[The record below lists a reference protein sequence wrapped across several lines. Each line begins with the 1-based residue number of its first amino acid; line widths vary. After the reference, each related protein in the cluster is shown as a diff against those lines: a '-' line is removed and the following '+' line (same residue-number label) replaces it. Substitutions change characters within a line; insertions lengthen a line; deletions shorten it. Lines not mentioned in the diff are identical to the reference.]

1 MRKRLHKVNKK
12 ITITDL
18 AEVLGTTP
26 GTVSRAL
33 NNHPAISEPMKKKV
47 HALADKMH
55 YKRNQIASSLRLGK
69 SYTIGVV
76 IPSADINFFGSVVHG
91 IESVANENG
100 YRTLLYQTNESH
112 KSEIQGLEALLSA
125 HVDGILVSIAKDT
138 KDYSHFTSAK
148 EIGMPLVFFD
158 RAKEG
163 LDISSVVIDDYNGA
177 FLATEHLIQQGYEKV
192 AHIAGQQHIKAFND
206 RFNGYKAALKKYHL
220 PFKKQWIYAGDVS
233 IKAGREAINYF
244 FGLKEV
250 PDAVF
255 TVEDYSALGA
265 LKELKNKKIA
275 VPKDFGVFGFANELF
290 AEHLTPS
297 LSSVDQ
303 QTVLMGKEAMSLL
316 LSIIDAKKQQPACKS
331 IILNPQIIK
340 RESSQR
346 IQ

>member
-1 MRKRLHKVNKK
+1 MNKK

-33 NNHPAISEPMKKKV
+33 NNHPAISDAMKKKV

-69 SYTIGVV
+69 SYTIGVL

-100 YRTLLYQTNESH
+100 YRTLLYQTNESY
-112 KSEIQGLEALLSA
+112 KSEMQGLEALLSA
-125 HVDGILVSIAKDT
+125 HVDGILVSIAKET
-138 KDYSHFTSAK
+138 KDYGHFTAAR

-163 LDISSVVIDDYNGA
+163 LDISSVVIDDFNGA
-177 FLATEHLIQQGYEKV
+177 FLATEHLINQGYERI

-206 RFNGYKAALKKYHL
+206 RFNGYKAALKKYKL
-220 PFKKQWIYAGDVS
+220 PFKKSWIFDGDVS
-233 IKAGREAINYF
+233 IDAGKEAINYF
-244 FGLKEV
+244 FSLKEV

-255 TVEDYSALGA
+255 AVEDYSALGA
-265 LKELKNKKIA
+265 IKALKGRKIS
-275 VPKDFGVFGFANELF
+275 VPDQFGVFGFANELF

-316 LSIIDAKKQQPACKS
+316 LSIIDAKKGLPACKS
-331 IILNPQIIK
+331 IILNPLLHK
-340 RESSQR
+340 RESSQK
-346 IQ
+346 ISNH

>member
-1 MRKRLHKVNKK
+1 MNKK

-18 AEVLGTTP
+18 AEALGTTP

-33 NNHPAISEPMKKKV
+33 NNHPAISDAMKKKV

-69 SYTIGVV
+69 SYTIGVL

-100 YRTLLYQTNESH
+100 YRTLLFQTNESH
-112 KSEIQGLEALLSA
+112 KSEMQGLEALLSA
-125 HVDGILVSIAKDT
+125 HVDGVLVSIAKET
-138 KDYSHFTSAK
+138 KDYSHFTAAR

-163 LDISSVVIDDYNGA
+163 LDISSVVIDDFNGA
-177 FLATEHLIQQGYEKV
+177 FLATEHLIKQGYERI
-192 AHIAGQQHIKAFND
+192 AHIGGQQHIKAFND
-206 RFNGYKAALKKYHL
+206 RFNGYKAALKKYRL
-220 PFKKQWIYAGDVS
+220 PFKKSWIFDGDVS
-233 IKAGREAINYF
+233 ITAGKEAISYF
-244 FGLKEV
+244 FNQKEK

-255 TVEDYSALGA
+255 AVEDYSALGA
-265 LKELKNKKIA
+265 MKELKSRKIS
-275 VPKDFGVFGFANELF
+275 VPGEFGIFGFANELF

-316 LSIIDAKKQQPACKS
+316 LSIIDAKKGQPACKS
-331 IILNPQIIK
+331 IILNPLLYK

-346 IQ
+346 LSNHQSI

>member
-1 MRKRLHKVNKK
+1 VNKK

-18 AEVLGTTP
+18 AELLGTTP

-33 NNHPAISEPMKKKV
+33 NNHPAISDAMKKKV

-69 SYTIGVV
+69 SYTIGVL

-100 YRTLLYQTNESH
+100 YRTLLFQTNEGY
-112 KSEIQGLEALLSA
+112 KSEMEGLEALLSA
-125 HVDGILVSIAKDT
+125 HVDGVLVSIAKET
-138 KDYSHFTSAK
+138 KDYGHFTAARD
-148 EIGMPLVFFD
+148 IGMPLVFFD

-163 LDISSVVIDDYNGA
+163 LDISSVVIDDFNGA
-177 FLATEHLIQQGYEKV
+177 FLATEHLIEQGFKKI
-192 AHIAGQQHIKAFND
+192 AHIAGQQHIKAFHD
-206 RFNGYKAALKKYHL
+206 RFNGYKAALKKHKL
-220 PFKKQWIYAGDVS
+220 PFKKQWIFDGDVS
-233 IKAGREAINYF
+233 INSGKQAIDHF
-244 FGLKEV
+244 FKQKER

-255 TVEDYSALGA
+255 AVEDYSALGA
-265 LKELKNKKIA
+265 LKELKNRK
-275 VPKDFGVFGFANELF
+275 VPVPQEFGVFGFANELF

-303 QTVLMGKEAMSLL
+303 QTVMMGKEAMSLL
-316 LSIIDAKKQQPACKS
+316 LSIIDAKKGQPACKS
-331 IILNPQIIK
+331 IILNPLLYT

-346 IQ
+346 LSNHQSI